1 MPQRAFIR
9 PDVLVLAAGGVLGE
23 AWMTGMLAGVE
34 DATGIDFR
42 RTEAFVGTSAGSI
55 VCARLAAGRQL
66 RRPPGVVASPPRERP
81 AGEAPDRRLT
91 GVVREVARWG
101 WAATAPLVPAALAV
115 GETGGALARAA
126 LLARV
131 PTRGESLDG
140 LRTSLERME
149 SRFDGRLRVCCVD
162 RRSGRRVVF
171 GAPGAPQATVGQAVA
186 ASCAVP
192 WIFEPVEIQGREY
205 VDGGVWSVTNLDVAP
220 ALRDTH
226 VLCLDPMA
234 SLGLALGSPLGLLRQ
249 GFRFAAALEIQAL
262 RRRGAHVRHLGPD
275 LEAAQLMGEDLMDRR
290 PADRV
295 LAAGY
300 RQGRRLI
307 LEERS

>member
-1 MPQRAFIR
+1 
-9 PDVLVLAAGGVLGE
+9 
-23 AWMTGMLAGVE
+23 
-34 DATGIDFR
+34 
-42 RTEAFVGTSAGSI
+42 
-55 VCARLAAGRQL
+55 
-66 RRPPGVVASPPRERP
+66 
-81 AGEAPDRRLT
+81 
-91 GVVREVARWG
+91 
-101 WAATAPLVPAALAV
+101 
-115 GETGGALARAA
+115 
-126 LLARV
+126 
-131 PTRGESLDG
+131 
-140 LRTSLERME
+140 
-149 SRFDGRLRVCCVD
+149 
-162 RRSGRRVVF
+162 
-171 GAPGAPQATVGQAVA
+171 
-186 ASCAVP
+186 VP